1 MATTRRLYLLDNL
14 KVALTIL
21 VIAHHAGQAY
31 GPTGG
36 WWPIQEATRAPV
48 LGPFFTVNRSF
59 FMSLFFMISGYLMV
73 MDYDL
78 KGPGEFVKRRLL
90 RLGVP
95 ALVFALCMIPL
106 QFYVFGEPPAD
117 WRSLDWSSVINVG
130 HLWYIEHLL
139 LFSLCYALGRTF
151 WKGRGPVAEAER
163 KSPGYLAVLAF
174 ALALAVASAVI
185 RIWYPIDR
193 WVNLLGFMR
202 VALAD
207 VPRDLSFFIIGAV
220 AYRHDW
226 FLRFPTG
233 AGRVWLGVGVV
244 AAASWYAYALG
255 LRQVFPVSGMAM
267 GVVYP
272 IWEALLCCGMCIG
285 LLVLFREKVDLQGR
299 LLSAMARNQY
309 AAYVVHVSV
318 LILIQYAVAGIHWP
332 PLVKFA
338 LVVLVGVPLT
348 FLFSDWI
355 RQPAFM
361 RKVL

>member
-1 MATTRRLYLLDNL
+1 
-14 KVALTIL
+14 
-21 VIAHHAGQAY
+21 
-31 GPTGG
+31 
-36 WWPIQEATRAPV
+36 
-48 LGPFFTVNRSF
+48 
-59 FMSLFFMISGYLMV
+59 
-73 MDYDL
+73 
-78 KGPGEFVKRRLL
+78 
-90 RLGVP
+90 
-95 ALVFALCMIPL
+95 MIPL